1 MDNKGSYM
9 NHRIIFIF
17 SLVFYLSGCGINNIP
32 AYDEQVSAS
41 WSQVIN
47 QYQRRD
53 ELIPNLVDTVKA
65 YAKHENAVLVE
76 VTKAR
81 SKVLDMQLPGDITS
95 NKNAMNKYQA
105 YQDQL
110 GNSLS
115 RLLLVVERYPELT
128 SNRNY
133 LALQSQLEGTENRI
147 AIARRDYI
155 KAVQLYNTE
164 LRTYPGKIWKS
175 VLYNDAVLKEI
186 FTASDAVEKVPVVNL

>member
-1 MDNKGSYM
+1 M
-9 NHRIIFIF
+9 NHRIIFIL

-65 YAKHENAVLVE
+65 YAKHENTVLVE

-81 SKVLDMQLPGDITS
+81 SKVLDMQLPDDITS

-105 YQDQL
+105 FQDQL

-128 SNRNY
+128 SNSNY

-175 VLYNDAVLKEI
+175 VLYNDAVLKET